1 MDSRGILA
9 KNLIFIFLLS
19 LHTCCS
25 SSGTL
30 VGLSYDARGASPT
43 WSPGETF
50 SLLRKNNISV
60 SHFRVLL
67 ANPPQAFPDPPPD
80 SDIRID
86 LSVEE
91 GFQTHLPE
99 SVRRLNIDTIVLTRK
114 EGDAT
119 RSLLPDLNSVRSALE
134 ALAVER
140 RPKVSATFALPTLEK
155 DLPSIA
161 EFVERTKSSIF
172 VEAFVDGDKLVQSVV
187 ERALHA
193 CSLLPNARVVLYV
206 KTSVVPSVTEI
217 AEFSDG
223 VTKSIEKYPQIR
235 ERISKIYV
243 DVSPLVESLEKEVHQ
258 EKEMI
263 FPSSRREL
271 VGEKTTFRFMKVS
284 RDIVT
289 VPSTDPP
296 TVFPTTT
303 SPPITIPS
311 TNPTTAPITIPALNP
326 TPTTMPTTAPVTVP
340 PVVPVANPVNQPV
353 TNPVTGIPLPP
364 PSPVMPVGGTTP
376 TGTVPAGGTPTAGS
390 SGQSWCVAKSGAP
403 ESVLQSALDYAC
415 GSGKADCAS
424 IQMSGACYS
433 PNSLQAHASYAF
445 NSYYQKNPVPT
456 SCNFGG
462 AATIATTNPST
473 GTCNFPSSS
482 SASNVN
488 PASSTGGGG
497 FAPTGPTP
505 TYGSNSGS
513 GMPLVNPDS
522 PGGSTAVMG
531 SESPTGAVTSSAL
544 CLYAGWPLLLLALTT
559 SCFAGS
565 V

>member
-1 MDSRGILA
+1 MASRGILA
-9 KNLIFIFLLS
+9 KNLIFIFFLS
-19 LHTCCS
+19 LYTCCS

-43 WSPGETF
+43 WSPRETF

-67 ANPPQAFPDPPPD
+67 TNPPQAFPDPPPD
-80 SDIRID
+80 SADIRID

-114 EGDAT
+114 EGDTT
-119 RSLLPDLNSVRSALE
+119 RSLLPALNSVRSALE

-172 VEAFVDGDKLVQSVV
+172 VEAFVDGDSLVHSVI

-193 CSLLPNARVVLYV
+193 CSLLPNARIVLYV
-206 KTSVVPSVTEI
+206 KTSVVVPSVTEI
-217 AEFSDG
+217 AEFSDR

-243 DVSPLVESLEKEVHQ
+243 DASLLVESL
-258 EKEMI
+258 MI
-263 FPSSRREL
+263 FPSSHREL
-271 VGEKTTFRFMKVS
+271 VAEKTTAFRFTKVS

-303 SPPITIPS
+303 SPPVTIPS

-326 TPTTMPTTAPVTVP
+326 TPTTTTPVTTPTTAAPVTVP
-340 PVVPVANPVNQPV
+340 PVV
-353 TNPVTGIPLPP
+353 PVTGIPLPP

-531 SESPTGAVTSSAL
+531 SESPTGAVTSSSL